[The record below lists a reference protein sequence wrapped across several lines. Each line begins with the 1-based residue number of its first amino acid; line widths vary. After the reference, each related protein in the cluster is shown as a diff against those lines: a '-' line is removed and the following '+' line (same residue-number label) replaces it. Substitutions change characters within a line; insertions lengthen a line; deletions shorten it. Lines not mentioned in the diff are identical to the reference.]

1 MDTLKKI
8 IQQCHERKHR
18 RLTQRKTI
26 VLPAGYNEYLHHY
39 RVHYSDEKSAM
50 LYELEK
56 ANISFMPI
64 GENPFDRPP
73 ANWNRSDNF
82 RDRIKHRQ
90 SAQDWEAPRWFASWG
105 IGIYTGKTSGE
116 ESRNWHDIEFTHQAI
131 LSAPDE
137 VSACWEALINSVVN
151 PLVTL
156 TKEGGV
162 RFTCRVIDYLHPNTT
177 DARQYVYKHLSDR
190 DHSRDRD
197 VYVEIIGDIGYSC
210 WDARYEILMGSLLDP
225 PVISKDVLF
234 AFLDV
239 LRELLHDPT
248 PTSALD
254 GIDTSTAE
262 TEEWDDFDVIESLE
276 THAAIDD
283 RILAVRRGELSP
295 LSIKR
300 PRALLWK
307 SEDVDEGEDVFDGST
322 RVHGLITGP
331 ISTGKKREIESKFLQ
346 TSTLCLNSVVA
357 YDAENAE
364 RYYEEHGVS
373 VGRWKPRNYRWEEV
387 KEIPIAERMQNPFA
401 HRNVCEDAERCDALE
416 SKGGDPTE
424 SICPV
429 CPVYK
434 ECQERGYLSQ
444 LGLLPK
450 KQVIISEIPKLFFD
464 PRYEA
469 FADEMIEEDRLCI
482 VNDLE
487 SQMAGLF
494 PVYQLS
500 KEVLEGWIIH
510 WNSSALGQFAKALL
524 NAMLI
529 AGDQHG
535 DIVKRVR
542 TIMHA
547 FESLEDTL
555 IRQMCQVLC
564 PIGRDD
570 SKVEMSMDEAIEI
583 GVLDV
588 SRTESIEKFPTVYRN
603 PNWTLWHQLKSFFL
617 HYSRDADAPMFTR
630 SGMLQFWLPPVL
642 HQRINKLIFMSP
654 SFSEAQ
660 LKQVFPDEPVSVK
673 RVDSLETSLRGNQI
687 FQLRSAPHISDAI
700 MNYEVKWDVFSL
712 SEIGMRYFFG
722 IQREMEN
729 HLDRN
734 HVVISS
740 GGTPVMLKD
749 VLIGKIVSYN
759 DLINEASEHIEF
771 RRSIFEDA
779 DVVWIVGTPYS
790 PPHFIWRQAKI
801 LFGHQAEP
809 LCYDLIMHPY
819 YFEDERIQTL
829 YEHSAV
835 GVLTQIIGNIGFND
849 ASDKTLIL
857 NTPLRI
863 PYITDAPETL
873 LFDWEDLEIAG
884 GLDRLSETIAQREAY
899 QVKYAEMDASWSRER
914 VEYLLGVSASQANR
928 ILQRLRG
935 GLRARP
941 LLEVQILNL
950 LADGEKTTA
959 ELIDGVQGN
968 PGSVKNELT
977 KLVRQGEIVRV
988 QQGVYDLA

>member
-1 MDTLKKI
+1 MDTLQKI
-8 IQQCHERKHR
+8 TQQCHERKHR
-18 RLTQRKTI
+18 RRTQRETI
-26 VLPAGYNEYLHHY
+26 VLPAGYNESLHHY
-39 RVHYSDEKSAM
+39 RVHYAHKKSAM

-64 GENPFDRPP
+64 GEDPFDRPP
-73 ANWNRSDNF
+73 ANWHQN
-82 RDRIKHRQ
+82 RIKHRQ
-90 SAQDWEAPRWFASWG
+90 RAQDWEASRWFASWG

-131 LSAPDE
+131 LNAPDE

-177 DARQYVYKHLSDR
+177 DARQYVYKHLPER
-190 DHSRDRD
+190 NPSRDRD
-197 VYVEIIGDIGYSC
+197 VYVEIIGDKGYSC

-225 PVISKDVLF
+225 PVMSKDVLF

-254 GIDTSTAE
+254 GIDTPTAE
-262 TEEWDDFDVIESLE
+262 TEEWSDFDVIEALE
-276 THAAIDD
+276 TQAAVDD

-300 PRALLWK
+300 SRPLLRK
-307 SEDVDEGEDVFDGST
+307 SESVDEGEDIFDRSSDI
-322 RVHGLITGP
+322 HGLITGP
-331 ISTGKKREIESKFLQ
+331 ISPNKKREIESTFLQ
-346 TSTLCLNSVVA
+346 TSIVCLNSVVA

-387 KEIPIAERMQNPFA
+387 KEIPIADRMQNPFV
-401 HRNVCEDAERCDALE
+401 HGNVCEDAERCDVLE
-416 SKGGDPTE
+416 NKGGDPTE

-434 ECQERGYLSQ
+434 ECQEHGYLSQ
-444 LGLLPK
+444 LTLLPE
-450 KQVIISEIPKLFFD
+450 KQVIILEIPNLFFD
-464 PRYEA
+464 QRHEA
-469 FADEMIEEDRLCI
+469 LVDRMIEEDRLCI
-482 VNDLE
+482 VNDVE

-494 PVYQLS
+494 PMYQLS
-500 KEVLEGWIIH
+500 KDALESWIIH
-510 WNSSALGQFAKALL
+510 RNMSTLGQFAKALL

-542 TIMHA
+542 TIMYA

-564 PIGRDD
+564 PIDKDD
-570 SKVEMSMDEAIEI
+570 SKVEMSMDEAIKI
-583 GVLDV
+583 GVLDA

-603 PNWTLWHQLKSFFL
+603 PNWTLWHQLKFFFS
-617 HYSRDADAPMFTR
+617 HYSRDADAPMFTK
-630 SGMLQFWLPPVL
+630 SDMLQFWLPPVL

-660 LKQVFPDEPVSVK
+660 LKQVFPDASISVK
-673 RVDSLETSLRGNQI
+673 RVNSSETSLRGNQI

-700 MNYEVKWDVFSL
+700 TNYEVKWDVFSL
-712 SEIGMRYFFG
+712 SEIGMRYFIG

-729 HLDRN
+729 HPDRN

-740 GGTPVMLKD
+740 GGAAIMLKD
-749 VLIGKIVSYN
+749 VLIGKIISYN
-759 DLINEASEHIEF
+759 DLVTEVSEHIEF
-771 RRSIFEDA
+771 LRSILEDA
-779 DVVWIVGTPYS
+779 DVIWIVGTPYS

-801 LFGHQAEP
+801 LFGHHAAP
-809 LCYDLIMHPY
+809 LCYDLIMLPY
-819 YFEDERIQTL
+819 YFQDERIQTL
-829 YEHSAV
+829 YEHSTV
-835 GVLTQIIGNIGFND
+835 GALTQIISNVGFND

-863 PYITDAPETL
+863 PYITDAPETM
-873 LFDWEDLEIAG
+873 LFDWEDLEIGG
-884 GLDRLSETIAQREAY
+884 GLDQLSETIVQREAY
-899 QVKYAEMDASWSRER
+899 QDEYAEMDASWSRER
-914 VEYLLGVSASQANR
+914 VEFLFGVSASQANR
-928 ILQRLRG
+928 ILKRLRG

-941 LLEVQILNL
+941 PLEVQIFNL

-968 PGSVKNELT
+968 PGAVKNELT
-977 KLVRQGEIVRV
+977 KLVRQGEIVRI

>member
-8 IQQCHERKHR
+8 IQQCHEQKHR
-18 RLTQRKTI
+18 RLTQQKTI
-26 VLPAGYNEYLHHY
+26 VLPAGYNESSHHY
-39 RVHYSDEKSAM
+39 RVHYAHKKSVM
-50 LYELEK
+50 LYELEN

-64 GENPFDRPP
+64 GTDPFDRPP
-73 ANWNRSDNF
+73 ANWNRSNNN
-82 RDRIKHRQ
+82 RERIKHRQ
-90 SAQDWEAPRWFASWG
+90 RAQDWEASRWFASWG
-105 IGIYTGKTSGE
+105 IGIYTGKTSAE
-116 ESRNWHDIEFTHQAI
+116 ESRNWHDIEFTHQSI
-131 LSAPDE
+131 LNAPDE
-137 VSACWEALINSVVN
+137 VSACCEALINSVVN

-156 TKEGGV
+156 TKEEGL
-162 RFTCRVIDYLHPNTT
+162 RFSCRVIDYLHPNTT
-177 DARQYVYKHLSDR
+177 DARQYVYKHLPER
-190 DHSRDRD
+190 EYSRDRD
-197 VYVEIIGDIGYSC
+197 VYVEIIGDKGYSC
-210 WDARYEILMGSLLDP
+210 WDARYEILTGSLLDP
-225 PVISKDVLF
+225 PVISRDVLF

-239 LRELLHDPT
+239 LRELLHDPS
-248 PTSALD
+248 PTSAID
-254 GIDTSTAE
+254 GIDTPTTE
-262 TEEWDDFDVIESLE
+262 TEEWSDFDVIESLE
-276 THAAIDD
+276 TQAAVDD
-283 RILAVRRGELSP
+283 QILTVRRGELSP

-300 PRALLWK
+300 PRPLLWK
-307 SEDVDEGEDVFDGST
+307 SEDMDEGEDVFDGST
-322 RVHGLITGP
+322 RVHGLITGA
-331 ISTGKKREIESKFLQ
+331 ISIDKKREIESTLLQ
-346 TSTLCLNSVVA
+346 TAPLCLNSVVA

-373 VGRWKPRNYRWEEV
+373 VGRWKPRNYCWEEV

-401 HRNVCEDAERCDALE
+401 HGNVCEDAERCDALE
-416 SKGGDPTE
+416 NKGGNPTE
-424 SICPV
+424 SICPA
-429 CPVYK
+429 CPVHK

-444 LGLLPK
+444 LRLLQE

-469 FADEMIEEDRLCI
+469 FVDEMIEEDRLCI

-487 SQMAGLF
+487 SQMAELF
-494 PVYQLS
+494 PMYQLS

-510 WNSSALGQFAKALL
+510 WNKAALGQFAKALL

-529 AGDQHG
+529 VGDQQG
-535 DIVKRVR
+535 DIVRRVR

-564 PIGRDD
+564 PIGKND
-570 SKVEMSMDEAIEI
+570 SEIEMSMDEAIQVGI
-583 GVLDV
+583 LDV

-617 HYSRDADAPMFTR
+617 RYSRDADAPMFTS
-630 SGMLQFWLPPVL
+630 SGIWQFWLPPVL
-642 HQRINKLIFMSP
+642 HERVKQLIFMSP

-660 LKQVFPDEPVSVK
+660 LKQVFPDVSVSVK
-673 RVDSLETSLRGNQI
+673 RVDSSEISLSGNQI

-700 MNYEVKWDVFSL
+700 TNYDVKWDVFSL
-712 SEIGMRYFFG
+712 SEIGMRYFIG

-734 HVVISS
+734 HVVVSS
-740 GGTPVMLKD
+740 GGATIMLKD

-759 DLINEASEHIEF
+759 DLITEVSEHIEF
-771 RRSIFEDA
+771 LRSVFEDA

-809 LCYDLIMHPY
+809 LSYDLIMNPY
-819 YFEDERIQTL
+819 NFEDERMQTL
-829 YEHSAV
+829 YEHNAV

-857 NTPLRI
+857 NTPLQM
-863 PYITDAPETL
+863 PYITDAPETM
-873 LFDWEDLEIAG
+873 LFDWEDLEIAD
-884 GLDRLSETIAQREAY
+884 GLDRLSETIVQREAY
-899 QVKYAEMDASWSRER
+899 QAEHAEMDASWSRER
-914 VEYLLGVSASQANR
+914 VEFLLGVSASQANR

-968 PGSVKNELT
+968 PGAVKNELT

>member
-1 MDTLKKI
+1 MDTLTKI

-18 RLTQRKTI
+18 KLTQRKTI
-26 VLPAGYNEYLHHY
+26 VLPTGYNEYLHHY
-39 RVHYSDEKSAM
+39 RVYYAHGKSAI
-50 LYELEK
+50 LHELER

-64 GENPFDRPP
+64 GKDPFDRPP
-73 ANWNRSDNF
+73 GNWNRYNNQ
-82 RDRIKHRQ
+82 RNRINHRQ
-90 SAQDWEAPRWFASWG
+90 GGQDWEAPRWFASWG
-105 IGIYTGKTSGE
+105 IGIYTGKTSGK
-116 ESRNWHDIEFTHQAI
+116 ESRNWHDIEFTHHAI

-137 VSACWEALINSVVN
+137 VSACWDALINSVVN

-156 TKEGGV
+156 TKEGGL
-162 RFTCRVIDYLHPNTT
+162 RFSCRVIDYLHPNTI
-177 DARQYVYKHLSDR
+177 DARQYVYKHLPER
-190 DHSRDRD
+190 ENSRDRD
-197 VYVEIIGDIGYSC
+197 VYVEIIGDKNYSC

-225 PVISKDVLF
+225 PVISKDILF

-239 LRELLHDPT
+239 LRELLHDPA

-254 GIDTSTAE
+254 EIDASTAE
-262 TEEWDDFDVIESLE
+262 IEEWDDFDVIESLE
-276 THAAIDD
+276 TQDGLED
-283 RILAVRRGELSP
+283 RILTVQRGELSP

-300 PRALLWK
+300 PRPLLWK
-307 SEDVDEGEDVFDGST
+307 SESVDESEDVFDGSA
-322 RVHGLITGP
+322 RVHGIITGP
-331 ISTGKKREIESKFLQ
+331 ISIDKKREIESSFLQ
-346 TSTLCLNSVVA
+346 TAPLCMNSVVP
-357 YDAENAE
+357 YDVENAE
-364 RYYEEHGVS
+364 RYYKEHGIS
-373 VGRWKPRNYRWEEV
+373 VGQWKPRNYRWEEV
-387 KEIPIAERMQNPFA
+387 EEIPITDRMQNPFA
-401 HRNVCEDAERCDALE
+401 HGNVCEDAERCDTLE
-416 SKGGDPTE
+416 RKGGDPTE
-424 SICPV
+424 SICPA

-444 LGLLPK
+444 LRLLPE
-450 KQVIISEIPKLFFD
+450 KQVIISEIPQLFFD
-464 PRYEA
+464 SRYEA
-469 FADEMIEEDRLCI
+469 FVDEMIEEDRLCI

-494 PVYQLS
+494 PMYELS
-500 KEVLEGWIIH
+500 KEVLEDWIIH
-510 WNSSALGQFAKALL
+510 WNKSALGQFAKALL

-529 AGDQHG
+529 VGDQQG

-547 FESLEDTL
+547 FESLENTL

-564 PIGRDD
+564 PTGKNDD
-570 SKVEMSMDEAIEI
+570 EVEMSMDEAIQVGI
-583 GVLDV
+583 LDV

-617 HYSRDADAPMFTR
+617 RYSRDADAPMFTR
-630 SGMLQFWLPPVL
+630 NGILQFWLPPVL
-642 HQRINKLIFMSP
+642 HPRIKKLIFMSP
-654 SFSEAQ
+654 SFSKAQ
-660 LKQVFPDEPVSVK
+660 LKQVFPDESVSVK
-673 RVDSLETSLRGNQI
+673 RVDSSDISLRGNQI

-700 MNYEVKWDVFSL
+700 TNYEVKWDVFSL
-712 SEIGMRYFFG
+712 SEIGMRYFIG

-740 GGTPVMLKD
+740 GGATIMLKD

-759 DLINEASEHIEF
+759 DLITEVSAHIEF
-771 RRSIFEDA
+771 LRSVFEDA
-779 DVVWIVGTPYS
+779 DVIWIIGTPYS

-809 LCYDLIMHPY
+809 LSYDLIMNPY
-819 YFEDERIQTL
+819 NFEDERMQTL
-829 YEHSAV
+829 YEQTAV
-835 GVLTQIIGNIGFND
+835 GVLTQIIGNIGFNE

-857 NTPLRI
+857 NTPLQM
-863 PYITDAPETL
+863 PYLTDAPETM

-884 GLDRLSETIAQREAY
+884 GLDQLSETIAQREAY
-899 QVKYAEMDASWSRER
+899 QDEYAEMDASWSRER
-914 VEYLLGVSASQANR
+914 IEFLLGVSASQANR
-928 ILQRLRG
+928 ILKRLRG

-950 LADGEKTTA
+950 LADGEKTTI
-959 ELIDGVQGN
+959 ELIDAIQGN
-968 PGSVKNELT
+968 PGSVKNALT

>member
-26 VLPAGYNEYLHHY
+26 VLPAGHNDHLHHY
-39 RVHYSDEKSAM
+39 RVHYAHEKSAM

-64 GENPFDRPP
+64 GEDPFDRPP
-73 ANWNRSDNF
+73 ANWNRSDNY
-82 RDRIKHRQ
+82 RDRIKNRQ
-90 SAQDWEAPRWFASWG
+90 NAQDWGARRWFASWG
-105 IGIYTGKTSGE
+105 IGIYTGETSGQE
-116 ESRNWHDIEFTHQAI
+116 GENWHDIEFTHQAI
-131 LSAPDE
+131 LRAPGE

-156 TKEGGV
+156 TKEGDL
-162 RFTCRVIDYLHPNTT
+162 RFSCRVIDYLHPNTR
-177 DARQYVYKHLSDR
+177 DARQYIHKHLPDR

-197 VYVEIIGDIGYSC
+197 VYVEIIGDKDYSC
-210 WDARYEILMGSLLDP
+210 WDARYEILMGSLLEP

-234 AFLDV
+234 AFLNV

-254 GIDTSTAE
+254 VINTFTAK

-276 THAAIDD
+276 TQAAVDD
-283 RILAVRRGELSP
+283 RIPAVRRGELSP

-300 PRALLWK
+300 PRPLLWK
-307 SEDVDEGEDVFDGST
+307 SEGVDEGEDVFDGST

-331 ISTGKKREIESKFLQ
+331 ISTDKKREIESTFLQ

-373 VGRWKPRNYRWEEV
+373 VGRWKPRNYCWEEA

-401 HRNVCEDAERCDALE
+401 HENVCEDAERCDALE

-444 LGLLPK
+444 LTVLPE
-450 KQVIISEIPKLFFD
+450 KQVIVSEIPKLFFD
-464 PRYEA
+464 PRYKA
-469 FADEMIEEDRLCI
+469 FVDEMIEEGRLCI
-482 VNDLE
+482 VSNLE
-487 SQMAGLF
+487 SQMARLF
-494 PVYQLS
+494 SVYQLPI
-500 KEVLEGWIIH
+500 EVLEGWIIH

-555 IRQMCQVLC
+555 IRQMCQVSC

-570 SKVEMSMDEAIEI
+570 SKVEMSMDEAIQV

-603 PNWTLWHQLKSFFL
+603 PNWTFWHQLKSFFS
-617 HYSRDADAPMFTR
+617 HYSRDADAPMFTK

-642 HQRINKLIFMSP
+642 HQRIKKLIFMSP
-654 SFSEAQ
+654 SLSEAQ
-660 LKQVFPDEPVSVK
+660 LKHVFPDESVSVK
-673 RVDSLETSLRGNQI
+673 RVDSLETSLRGNRS
-687 FQLRSAPHISDAI
+687 FQLRSAPHTSHAI

-712 SEIGMRYFFG
+712 SEIGMRFFVG
-722 IQREMEN
+722 IQREIEN

-740 GGTPVMLKD
+740 LGATAMLKD
-749 VLIGKIVSYN
+749 VMIGKIVSYN
-759 DLINEASEHIEF
+759 DLIKDVSEHIEF
-771 RRSIFEDA
+771 LRSVFEDA
-779 DVVWIVGTPYS
+779 DVVWIVGTPYW

-801 LFGHQAEP
+801 LFGHQVEP
-809 LCYDLIMHPY
+809 LCYDLTMNPY
-819 YFEDERIQTL
+819 HFEDERIQTL
-829 YEHSAV
+829 YEHNAV
-835 GVLTQIIGNIGFND
+835 GALTQIIGNIGFKD
-849 ASDKTLIL
+849 ASDKTLIV

-863 PYITDAPETL
+863 PYITDVPETV
-873 LFDWEDLEIAG
+873 LFDWEDFEIAS
-884 GLDRLSETIAQREAY
+884 GLDWLSETIAQREAY
-899 QVKYAEMDASWSRER
+899 QVEYAEMDASWSRER
-914 VEYLLGVSASQANR
+914 VEFLLGVSASQANR
-928 ILQRLRG
+928 ILKRLRG
-935 GLRARP
+935 GLRARM

-950 LADGEKTTA
+950 LADGEKTIT
-959 ELIDGVQGN
+959 ELIDAIQGN